1 MLDGGM
7 FRDAASPLVSTAL
20 DHLRQMVGINSWTL
34 NRPGVQRVGDFTE
47 SLFADL
53 GFVGERIPSV
63 NGAYGEH
70 RILTRSG
77 RSDRVI
83 LLVSHLDTVFSP
95 EEEERNHFQWLLEG
109 DRIYG
114 PGTHDIKGGTAL
126 MWLLL
131 QTLQTTAPTVLDAVT
146 WKLAFNS
153 SEEVL
158 APDFGSVCRDR
169 LGAHPVAALVFE
181 AEGRLAGGRRLVT
194 SRKGRGTF
202 RVEVAGRASHAGVKH
217 GQGANAI
224 LQIAET
230 VRQIEALTDYSQ
242 DLTVNTGLIS
252 GGSGLNRVP
261 HHAVAEGEFRA
272 FKPDVYAAARARL
285 LRLSGDGTVRS
296 IVDGHPCVVR
306 VEVESESAPWPRN
319 PGSEQVMEVWRKA
332 GAVLGQAVDSEA
344 RGGLSDGNFLW
355 DAVPT
360 LDGLGPSGDND
371 HCSERSA
378 DGAKL
383 PEFVEP
389 GSFLPKT
396 VLNATA
402 IDALLRNEGVIE

>member
-1 MLDGGM
+1 ML
-7 FRDAASPLVSTAL
+7 RDTVGLLVDTAV
-20 DHLRQMVGINSWTL
+20 DHLRRMVAINSWTL
-34 NRPGVQRVGDFTE
+34 NRTGVQQVGDLTE
-47 SLFADL
+47 SFFADL
-53 GFVGERIPSV
+53 GFVGEQVPSV
-63 NGAYGEH
+63 NPAYGDH
-70 RILTRSG
+70 RILTRRG
-77 RSDRVI
+77 RSERVI
-83 LLVSHLDTVFSP
+83 LLVSHLDTVFSA
-95 EEEERNHFQWLLEG
+95 EEEERNHFHWQPEG

-131 QTLQTTAPTVLDAVT
+131 QALKQMAPALLDAVT

-158 APDFGSVCRDR
+158 APDFGVVCRER
-169 LGAHPVAALVFE
+169 LGAQPVAALVFE
-181 AEGRLAGGRRLVT
+181 AEGRLAGGRRMVT

-202 RVEVAGRASHAGVKH
+202 RVDSAGRAAHAGVKH

-224 LQIAET
+224 LQLAET
-230 VRQIEALTDYSQ
+230 ILQIEAMTDFSR
-242 DLTVNTGLIS
+242 DLTVNTGLIT
-252 GGSGLNRVP
+252 GGTGLNRVP

-272 FKPDVYAAARARL
+272 FKPEVYAAARERL
-285 LRLSGDGTVRS
+285 LGLSGDGTVRS
-296 IVDGHPCVVR
+296 VVDGHPCRVR
-306 VEVESESAPWPRN
+306 VEVQSESAPWPGN
-319 PGSEQVMEVWRKA
+319 PGSERLMEVWRKA
-332 GAVLGQAVDSEA
+332 GADVEQAVESEA

-402 IDALLRNEGVIE
+402 IDALLRNEGLLG